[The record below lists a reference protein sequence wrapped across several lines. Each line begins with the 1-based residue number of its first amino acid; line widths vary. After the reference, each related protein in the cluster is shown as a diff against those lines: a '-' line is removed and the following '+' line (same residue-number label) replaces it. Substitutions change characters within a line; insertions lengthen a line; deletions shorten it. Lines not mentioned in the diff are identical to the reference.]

1 MKKGLL
7 SLLAVAL
14 TIVSCQNYDDQFAEL
29 TGLVN
34 TLSTDVAGLSQVQ
47 TDLGTLST
55 LVASLKT
62 AIDADFTTIEGDIET
77 LEQLLTNVADSQ
89 DLGNVVELLN
99 GLQEKVN
106 KLLEADAVI
115 NQNVT
120 INNSATLLYVSSLIQ
135 VDGDCVA
142 PDCPPNVI
150 INGSVTIK
158 TTGWTPAITDAE
170 LAEVNAIAAKLATVL
185 GSGTTNDGVS
195 VTSATPITF
204 TNLTFID
211 DDYTVS
217 GADMDDE
224 ALRTVTGDLTASH
237 GGAAVAFDYSQLA
250 SIGGDLVI
258 AAADAATATSIN
270 LSGVVITGSFGEESE
285 NAGNL
290 TFEGATSIDLGTA
303 NFHKLTA
310 PKASSIVSG
319 MTTTGSLTITALN
332 GGSIDINDLT
342 EVTGVGEVVLTGT
355 STSVFHLDGLTD
367 ADGTITSSAAGEVHL
382 PKLTD
387 HGAIDITATAA
398 VALTSLVT
406 TTANIN
412 LNTTPA
418 VIFTALAAVDDT
430 LTWDVGVIN
439 LPNANIDAGTIV
451 SSVATD
457 VTVKAI
463 DAIAD
468 IRAGTGVTKLVLT
481 GQDLDLGATGDVTD
495 LTVTADG
502 AGIDFTSAG
511 TALVNV
517 SLSGTAVNSFA
528 TTLAAL
534 KTITL
539 NDTATN
545 TLNAITGAGTRTVN
559 LSGTLF
565 AFTSTDTGLEAL
577 NNTAT
582 FLDVAPPAAT
592 PITIDI
598 EDSGLVSV
606 DLSEMEKVA
615 TARFVNNSLLTTLIA
630 PTGATNLLTPGGGP
644 TITITGNSI
653 TASYTNST
661 AAFAGDG
668 INDPTAYVQA
678 CLYSP
683 SLATWKDYI
692 DAVTAVDTVTFDIDY
707 LSGTTGNTN
716 FADDIA
722 DDSDNESAPAFA
734 GTISTAAEL
743 AIISA
748 TACD

>member
-47 TDLGTLST
+47 TDLGNLST
-55 LVASLKT
+55 LVGSLQT
-62 AIDADFTTIEGDIET
+62 AIDADFTTIEADIET
-77 LEQLLTNVADSQ
+77 LEQLLTNVADSE

-106 KLLEADAVI
+106 TLLEADAVI

-135 VDGDCVA
+135 VNGDCVA

-319 MTTTGSLTITALN
+319 MTTTGSLTILAAN
-332 GGSIDINDLT
+332 GGSIDINELT
-342 EVTGVGEVVLTGT
+342 EVTGTGEVVLTGT

-367 ADGTITSSAAGEVHL
+367 ADGTITSSAAGQVHL

>member
-47 TDLGTLST
+47 TDLGNLST
-55 LVASLKT
+55 LVGSLQT
-62 AIDADFTTIEGDIET
+62 AIDADFTTIEADIET
-77 LEQLLTNVADSQ
+77 LEQLLTNVADSE

>member
-47 TDLGTLST
+47 TDLGTLSS

>member
-1 MKKGLL
+1 
-7 SLLAVAL
+7 
-14 TIVSCQNYDDQFAEL
+14 
-29 TGLVN
+29 
-34 TLSTDVAGLSQVQ
+34 
-47 TDLGTLST
+47 
-55 LVASLKT
+55 
-62 AIDADFTTIEGDIET
+62 
-77 LEQLLTNVADSQ
+77 
-89 DLGNVVELLN
+89 
-99 GLQEKVN
+99 
-106 KLLEADAVI
+106 
-115 NQNVT
+115 
-120 INNSATLLYVSSLIQ
+120 
-135 VDGDCVA
+135 
-142 PDCPPNVI
+142 
-150 INGSVTIK
+150 
-158 TTGWTPAITDAE
+158 
-170 LAEVNAIAAKLATVL
+170 
-185 GSGTTNDGVS
+185 
-195 VTSATPITF
+195 
-204 TNLTFID
+204 
-211 DDYTVS
+211 
-217 GADMDDE
+217 
-224 ALRTVTGDLTASH
+224 
-237 GGAAVAFDYSQLA
+237 
-250 SIGGDLVI
+250 
-258 AAADAATATSIN
+258 
-270 LSGVVITGSFGEESE
+270 
-285 NAGNL
+285 
-290 TFEGATSIDLGTA
+290 
-303 NFHKLTA
+303 
-310 PKASSIVSG
+310 

>member
-135 VDGDCVA
+135 VNGDCVA